1 MWNEIC
7 LWLLLCI
14 PLKYYE
20 WTDTNSCLEEAHYFV
35 PELEKCA
42 KDCPIKES
50 YTFNL
55 SMNYYKEFLDQY
67 EQWIG
72 STINCEDK
80 TTTSESENRNSWKIG
95 SSN

>member
-1 MWNEIC
+1 MWKEIF

-20 WTDTNSCLEEAHYFV
+20 WTVTNSCLEEAHYFV